1 MLESF
6 LANKNN
12 DFDVES
18 LVCKR
23 IHASIENIRNP
34 MVILLMNKP
43 TN

>member
-18 LVCKR
+18 LVRKR
-23 IHASIENIRNP
+23 IHASIENIRNS
-34 MVILLMNKP
+34 MVIFLMNKP